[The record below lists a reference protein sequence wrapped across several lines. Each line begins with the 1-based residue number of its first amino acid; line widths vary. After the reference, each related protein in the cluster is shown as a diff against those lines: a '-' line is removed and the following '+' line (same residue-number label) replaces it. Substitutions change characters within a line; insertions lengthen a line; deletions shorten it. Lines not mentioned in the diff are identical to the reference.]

1 MNDSDEGLKP
11 IPVAEFEGEF
21 VRVMEGK
28 LPAITLDMPEGYA
41 RGTHLILNVEARVR
55 NVSYIED
62 RKGDLTR
69 QHTFALEEVRLTDAF
84 DPAHRPTNVGGSM
97 SSEADEP
104 WMTPFLAFLE
114 GEVDELDFDGEEI
127 PDRLRDMLK
136 IYFERMQPSSTSD
149 ERPKESDW
157 GVDF

>member
-1 MNDSDEGLKP
+1 MSSDEGLKP

-41 RGTHLILNVEARVR
+41 RGTHLILSVEARVR

-97 SSEADEP
+97 SSEADES
-104 WMTPFLAFLE
+104 WMAPFVAFLE
-114 GEVDELDFDGEEI
+114 GEVDELNFDGEEI
-127 PDRLRDMLK
+127 PDRLRDILK
-136 IYFERMQPSSTSD
+136 AYAEAQTVSD
-149 ERPKESDW
+149 ERPEGDW
-157 GVDF
+157 GGVDF